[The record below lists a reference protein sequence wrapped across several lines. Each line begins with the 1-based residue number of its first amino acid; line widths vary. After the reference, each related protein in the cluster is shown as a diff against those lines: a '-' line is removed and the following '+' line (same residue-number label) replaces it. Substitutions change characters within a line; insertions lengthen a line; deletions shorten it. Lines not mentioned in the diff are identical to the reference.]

1 MHFLSPIN
9 AGSMEEK
16 EEGRGKSN
24 TRQTGMEEEEEEGK
38 KRKCIGSGGKKNE
51 EGRRSRK
58 RCFLVTKRCQIYHQ
72 CCVVYYFPFTHLQK
86 CENVFSYIFSRIK
99 CGKKALIQIRSIAP
113 GDQTAIGASAC
124 NNNVPTAQQKGKFFC
139 VSNFQNGRE
148 SCICSFK
155 FSTLVFF
162 SLPPPFLLPYLLPI
176 ISYPLGD
183 PIRATDHRTNELC
196 MGAGTDRVTVT
207 N

>member
-1 MHFLSPIN
+1 MTIPKKMFLSNKALSDIS
-9 AGSMEEK
+9 SMLRCVLLSLYSSAK
-16 EEGRGKSN
+16 
-24 TRQTGMEEEEEEGK
+24 M
-38 KRKCIGSGGKKNE
+38 RKCI
-51 EGRRSRK
+51 
-58 RCFLVTKRCQIYHQ
+58 FL
-72 CCVVYYFPFTHLQK
+72 
-86 CENVFSYIFSRIK
+86 YIFPNEMWQKNFNSNSFNCPRGPNGHWSF
-99 CGKKALIQIRSIAP
+99 CLQQQCSDCTAKKEHFLRFEFP
-113 GDQTAIGASAC
+113 
-124 NNNVPTAQQKGKFFC
+124 K
-139 VSNFQNGRE
+139 RE
-148 SCICSFK
+148 RECICSFK

>member
-1 MHFLSPIN
+1 MLRCALLSLYSS
-9 AGSMEEK
+9 AKM
-16 EEGRGKSN
+16 
-24 TRQTGMEEEEEEGK
+24 
-38 KRKCIGSGGKKNE
+38 RKCI
-51 EGRRSRK
+51 
-58 RCFLVTKRCQIYHQ
+58 FQ
-72 CCVVYYFPFTHLQK
+72 
-86 CENVFSYIFSRIK
+86 YIFPNEMWQKSFNSNSFNCPRGPNGHWSF
-99 CGKKALIQIRSIAP
+99 CLQQQCSDCTAKKEHFLRFEFP
-113 GDQTAIGASAC
+113 
-124 NNNVPTAQQKGKFFC
+124 K
-139 VSNFQNGRE
+139 RE
-148 SCICSFK
+148 RECICSFK